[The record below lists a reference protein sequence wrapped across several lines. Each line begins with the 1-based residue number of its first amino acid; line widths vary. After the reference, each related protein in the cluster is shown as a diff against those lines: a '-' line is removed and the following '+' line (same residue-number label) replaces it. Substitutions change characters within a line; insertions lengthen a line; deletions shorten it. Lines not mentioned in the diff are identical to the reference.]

1 MAYTFPLFISFWV
14 PRTILSGNLLE
25 KRPLSSFSKITSL
38 DSQVLIHKSSLL
50 FKYQYLTLTGSFL
63 TAYKYAW
70 VSPGTHILISVS
82 MTRVFRVLLL
92 AGCPTHPGLPR
103 IFSVSAWK
111 SLATSQEAPRSWANH
126 NGWSPL
132 PFHTWKY
139 QVSQI
144 CFSNVFNASLRVK
157 VKSPSV

>member
-14 PRTILSGNLLE
+14 PRTILSRYLLE

-70 VSPGTHILISVS
+70 VSPGHSYPHLSEHDKSFESTTVGRVS
-82 MTRVFRVLLL
+82 NS
-92 AGCPTHPGLPR
+92 PR

-144 CFSNVFNASLRVK
+144 CFSNVFNASPRVK